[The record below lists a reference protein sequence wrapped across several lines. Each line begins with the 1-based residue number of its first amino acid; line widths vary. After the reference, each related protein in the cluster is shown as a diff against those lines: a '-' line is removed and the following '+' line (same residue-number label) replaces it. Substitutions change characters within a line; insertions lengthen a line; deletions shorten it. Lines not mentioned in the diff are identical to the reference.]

1 MIYKLNMPKKGYK
14 DIKEEVIVKR
24 TKKTFSDWRKI
35 LDKFDVKK
43 NGHMAAVRHLR
54 NVHRVNQWWAQV
66 LVIRYE
72 YENKINK

>member
-1 MIYKLNMPKKGYK
+1 MPKKGYK

-24 TKKTFSDWRKI
+24 TTRSFNDWRKI

-43 NGHMAAVRHLR
+43 NGHKAAAKHLAEDYK
-54 NVHRVNQWWAQV
+54 VNSWWAQV

-72 YENKINK
+72 YEKKLRH

>member
-1 MIYKLNMPKKGYK
+1 MPEKGYK

-24 TKKTFSDWRKI
+24 TGKDFKEWKRI

-43 NGHMAAVRHLR
+43 NGHKAAAEFLK
-54 NVHRVNQWWAQV
+54 NIYKVNPWWAQV

-72 YENKINK
+72 FEKKISKK